1 MLANNIIP
9 AGHLGLWSEYMCAQ
23 PEFLVLPS
31 VQISAP
37 FFSCL
42 PSLGFFHFFPYL
54 EPKRNVW
61 NVGALFH
68 SRKGLGM
75 YRISVRRDD
84 DDDDVHWL
92 ICLVGL
98 KPPTRHP
105 MALWTTSMAMGN
117 VSSMMFPL
125 ILKGVCVFHGTTFD
139 CRNSSVPWWH
149 WLFLRRS
156 WVFISLF
163 ALKIYSD
170 PFEGKTTKGEILMFC
185 VLLTEDQ
192 KLFFSADRSMSL
204 RYLQL
209 WWRQPEKR
217 WKKSRN
223 PNHGLIDRLLYP
235 PFVKHVDGQLD
246 NSPFTSMIFRLTCP

>member
-1 MLANNIIP
+1 
-9 AGHLGLWSEYMCAQ
+9 
-23 PEFLVLPS
+23 
-31 VQISAP
+31 
-37 FFSCL
+37 
-42 PSLGFFHFFPYL
+42 
-54 EPKRNVW
+54 
-61 NVGALFH
+61 
-68 SRKGLGM
+68 M

-139 CRNSSVPWWH
+139 CRNSSVPSAIMS
-149 WLFLRRS
+149 FY
-156 WVFISLF
+156 ISVCIENLQR
-163 ALKIYSD
+163 
-170 PFEGKTTKGEILMFC
+170 PFWRENNKGGILMFC

>member
-1 MLANNIIP
+1 MGLGVGKTSGKNINSRPMLANNIIP
-9 AGHLGLWSEYMCAQ
+9 VGHLGLWSEYMCAQ

-42 PSLGFFHFFPYL
+42 PSLLAFSIFFPYL

-68 SRKGLGM
+68 SKKGLGM
-75 YRISVRRDD
+75 YRTSIRRDNDDDD

-125 ILKGVCVFHGTTFD
+125 ILKGVCFSWHNIWLQEFIRSLVA
-139 CRNSSVPWWH
+139 SAVPN
-149 WLFLRRS
+149 RRS
-156 WVFISLF
+156 
-163 ALKIYSD
+163 LKIYSD

-192 KLFFSADRSMSL
+192 TLFFSADRSMSL

-217 WKKSRN
+217 AETPTMVS
-223 PNHGLIDRLLYP
+223 
-235 PFVKHVDGQLD
+235 
-246 NSPFTSMIFRLTCP
+246 